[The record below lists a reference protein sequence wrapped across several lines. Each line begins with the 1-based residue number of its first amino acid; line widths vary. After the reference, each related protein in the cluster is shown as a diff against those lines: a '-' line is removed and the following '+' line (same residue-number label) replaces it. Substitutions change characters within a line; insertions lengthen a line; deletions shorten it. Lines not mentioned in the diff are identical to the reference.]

1 MTILNE
7 QELLTNITTNATEIS
22 LIGAWKKV
30 ASIIEEL

>member
-7 QELLTNITTNATEIS
+7 QELLTNITTNVTEIS
-22 LIGAWKKV
+22 LISAWKKV